1 MHGPLNVKFTLL
13 GAFAK
18 LRKATT
24 SFVTLNLSV
33 RIKHWYLSILRK
45 SVEKI
50 QFHENLTRITRI
62 LHAHLYTLVIIPHS
76 ILLRMKNF
84 SHKICTENQ
93 NTQFIFN
100 NFSRKSCPLWDNVEI
115 YITVGQATN
124 DNVIWRMS
132 FACWITKATD
142 THSEYVI
149 LIGFSRQQR
158 LRERAPILR
167 LYVNCLSCW
176 FC

>member
-18 LRKATT
+18 LRKVTI

-33 RIKHWYLSILRK
+33 RIKHWYLSIFRK
-45 SVEKI
+45 SIEKI

-62 LHAHLYTLVIIPHS
+62 LHAHLHTLMIIPHS
-76 ILLRMKNF
+76 FLLRMKNVP
-84 SHKICTENQ
+84 HKICTGNQ
-93 NTQFIFN
+93 NTHFIFSN
-100 NFSRKSCPLWDNVEI
+100 VSRKSCPLWDNVKI
-115 YITVGQATN
+115 HITVGQATN
-124 DNVIWRMS
+124 DNVIRRMR
-132 FACWITKATD
+132 FACWITEATV

-149 LIGFSRQQR
+149 LIGFSRQHR
-158 LRERAPILR
+158 LRERAPMLR

-176 FC
+176 FR